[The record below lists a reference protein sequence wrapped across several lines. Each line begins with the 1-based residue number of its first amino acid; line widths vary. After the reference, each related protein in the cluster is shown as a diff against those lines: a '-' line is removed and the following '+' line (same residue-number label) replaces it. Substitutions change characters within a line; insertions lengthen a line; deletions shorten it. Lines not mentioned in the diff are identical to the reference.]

1 MEATCAETSMATDA
15 ALDAEREPR
24 LEDATLETG
33 GSADEAAATE
43 DAADATGETELLLA
57 EELSSNRICSTRMM
71 VPPSS
76 TVGRM
81 DPVTSTDSPT

>member
-1 MEATCAETSMATDA
+1 MATDA
-15 ALDAEREPR
+15 ALDAGEEGSDGF
-24 LEDATLETG
+24 EDATLETG